1 VHERLVKVEHEAC
14 GGAARGRRG
23 AGLGGLAGAQARI
36 LCGRPALGLVART
49 RARAVPLPLPTTFLI
64 ARALARAR
72 LHSHGLSASHSS
84 AGASSGPSPTAL
96 AGRRTLLMRCAGGCA
111 RLLGGGER
119 GSSPATRAA
128 AACAA
133 SAAAPRWCAT
143 MLACTTAGCRLPHG
157 GVASFA

>member
-1 VHERLVKVEHEAC
+1 VHKRLVKVEHKAC
-14 GGAARGRRG
+14 GGAAHRRSGGARRVSGR
-23 AGLGGLAGAQARI
+23 AGAHTP
-36 LCGRPALGLVART
+36 RPPRGLIT
-49 RARAVPLPLPTTFLI
+49 RARARTPHLSPPTTPLDT
-64 ARALARAR
+64 RALARAR
-72 LHSHGLSASHSS
+72 WHSHGLSASHSS